1 MDNYDMVSIPS
12 TQFSLVDIT
21 TNNSDLDANTLD
33 ANTLDAN
40 TLDANTNS
48 KVSTNL
54 SSFMVPVKPTLKNKI
69 TQYPIHIQKN
79 YSLKPTY
86 QTNQTNIHSNIN
98 SSCNP
103 CLFIQKTVLVV
114 STLGCIYYFLK
125 RANM

>member
-12 TQFSLVDIT
+12 TQFSLVDLT
-21 TNNSDLDANTLD
+21 TNNSD
-33 ANTLDAN
+33 LDAN

>member
-1 MDNYDMVSIPS
+1 MVSIPS

>member
-21 TNNSDLDANTLD
+21 TNNSDLD

-103 CLFIQKTVLVV
+103 CLFIQKTVSKQFFV
-114 STLGCIYYFLK
+114 TLAFFKLFC
-125 RANM
+125 